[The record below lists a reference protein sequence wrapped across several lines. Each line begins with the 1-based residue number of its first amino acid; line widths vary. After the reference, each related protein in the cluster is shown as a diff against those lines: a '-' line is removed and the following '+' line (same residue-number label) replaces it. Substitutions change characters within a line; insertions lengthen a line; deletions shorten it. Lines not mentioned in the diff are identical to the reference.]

1 MIYES
6 LTIKAKMAIK
16 SSLRVKYLSRN
27 PKYNFILGYQVIP
40 KKYP

>member
-1 MIYES
+1 
-6 LTIKAKMAIK
+6 MAFK

-27 PKYNFILGYQVIP
+27 PKHHFILGYQVTP